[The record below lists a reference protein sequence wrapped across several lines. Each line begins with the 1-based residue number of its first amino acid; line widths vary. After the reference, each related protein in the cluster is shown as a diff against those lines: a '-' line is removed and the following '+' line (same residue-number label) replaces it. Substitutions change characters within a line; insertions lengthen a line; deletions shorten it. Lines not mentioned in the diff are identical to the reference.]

1 MNKDMQPLEDYNL
14 AIDVNS
20 KIKALESKY
29 NLSRDRLFLINQ
41 NMIDQFKLT
50 STELRLIKEEVKD
63 LKTELNSIKETISS
77 ILKELNRFARKEE
90 VKVIE
95 KYVSLWDPLKF
106 VTEDQLKEILENASR
121 KKHK

>member
-1 MNKDMQPLEDYNL
+1 MNKDMQPLEDYNTV
-14 AIDVNS
+14 IDINS

-50 STELRLIKEEVKD
+50 SSELRLVKDEVRD
-63 LKTELNSIKETISS
+63 LKTELNSIKETMFSIS
-77 ILKELNRFARKEE
+77 KELNRFARKEE

-121 KKHK
+121 KKRK